1 MEGKRLKI
9 DWIQSVLRLIL
20 QKSIPDHRHQLRFPR
35 SFSCSHWRELWW
47 KKVQLLVKII
57 NSALHHVQN
66 LIYMLPLADR
76 EKRALAMHVAQ
87 RQFFGKINHCWRFS
101 MFSMQSTTVSQ
112 CPAKVF
118 SELLQHPKLSTVI
131 ISPKII
137 NYYHIAHNDQLLSYH
152 PKLSVIIISPK
163 MINYYQLSPIILSL
177 STGGFFS
184 VIQFNFAYLLP
195 SIDFKTLDKRF
206 LKISLKLNLNLR
218 K

>member
-1 MEGKRLKI
+1 MWEASDSKCQSHSSDIKSEEMLMEGKRLKI

-20 QKSIPDHRHQLRFPR
+20 QKSIPDHRHQLRFPQ
-35 SFSCSHWRELWW
+35 SFSCFHCGESSANLMEI
-47 KKVQLLVKII
+47 KFNFFVKII

-101 MFSMQSTTVSQ
+101 MFSIQSTTVSQ

-118 SELLQHPKLSTVI
+118 SELLQHPRLSTVI

-137 NYYHIAHNDQLLSYH
+137 NYYHITQNDQLL
-152 PKLSVIIISPK
+152 
-163 MINYYQLSPIILSL
+163 
-177 STGGFFS
+177 
-184 VIQFNFAYLLP
+184 
-195 SIDFKTLDKRF
+195 
-206 LKISLKLNLNLR
+206 
-218 K
+218 